1 MTPARG
7 QLIQFC
13 GAASDESDY
22 KPVAVLGLAGIP
34 VRSLSARAGNLGDDV
49 FDLSSVVTI
58 MSALLIYVLEGT
70 LGIAVLVFVAAFLG
84 GVVVRARR
92 RRKNRA

>member
-1 MTPARG
+1 MIQLLYRGELCLDAAPFETGRNHEEAR
-7 QLIQFC
+7 
-13 GAASDESDY
+13 
-22 KPVAVLGLAGIP
+22 
-34 VRSLSARAGNLGDDV
+34 
-49 FDLSSVVTI
+49 

-84 GVVVRARR
+84 GVVARARR